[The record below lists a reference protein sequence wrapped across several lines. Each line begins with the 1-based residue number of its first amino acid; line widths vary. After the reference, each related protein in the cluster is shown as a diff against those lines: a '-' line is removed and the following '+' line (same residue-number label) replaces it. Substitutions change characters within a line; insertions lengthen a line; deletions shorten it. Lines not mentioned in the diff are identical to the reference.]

1 MLEAE
6 ELLRFLA
13 ETVRAPSVTGE
24 EGVVAPLYADWM
36 RREGLD
42 VEVDE
47 VEPGRANVYG
57 TWGSGRARLV
67 LNGHVDVV
75 PPGEGWSR
83 DPFGGERADGRLWG
97 RGAADMKA
105 GLAAALFAV
114 RALRGAELGCTV
126 EIQCVVAEE
135 TGGAGTRHALATR
148 PRPDAAIVMEPTEG
162 VPACAAGGVVHFSIA
177 VPGRAAHTSVP
188 WAGVS
193 AYEKAGL
200 VVRALDELERRRQ
213 DELAHPLLDGLPR
226 KAPLALGTVHAG
238 DWFGIV
244 PDRAV
249 LTGRLGLLPDE
260 PPETVR
266 ELIERQLARAA
277 AADDWLR
284 DHPPEIAWLHA
295 GLSGRETPASEPVLR
310 ALRAARREVAG
321 SEAMRAVTYGSDA
334 SHFAAAGVPVALCGP
349 GRIEDAHVA
358 DEHVAERDVIE
369 AAETL
374 ALAVQEYARLV
385 AG

>member
-1 MLEAE
+1 MLDAE
-6 ELLRFLA
+6 ELLQFLA
-13 ETVRAPSVTGE
+13 ETVRAPSVTGD
-24 EGVVAPLYADWM
+24 EGVVVPLYADWF
-36 RREGLD
+36 RREGFA

-57 TWGSGRARLV
+57 TWGRGGPRLV

-83 DPFGGERADGRLWG
+83 EPFGGERADGRLWG

-114 RALRGAELGCTV
+114 RALRGAELACTV

-135 TGGAGTRHALATR
+135 TGGSGTRHALATR

-162 VPACAAGGVVHFSIA
+162 VPACACGGVVHFSVA
-177 VPGRAAHTSVP
+177 VRGRAAHTSVP

-193 AYEKAGL
+193 AFEKAGL
-200 VVRALDELERRRQ
+200 VVRALEDLESRRQ
-213 DELAHPLLDGLPR
+213 AELTHPLLDGLPR
-226 KAPLALGTVHAG
+226 KAPLALGTVQAG

-249 LTGRLGLLPDE
+249 LSGRLGLLPDE
-260 PPETVR
+260 SPAAVR
-266 ELIERQLARAA
+266 ELIEGELARVAA
-277 AADDWLR
+277 SDDWLR
-284 DHPPEIAWLHA
+284 EHPPEITWMHD
-295 GLSGRETPASEPVLR
+295 GLPGWETPESEPVLR
-310 ALRAARREVAG
+310 ALRAARDKVAG
-321 SEAMRAVTYGSDA
+321 SDAVRAVTYGSDA
-334 SHFAAAGVPVALCGP
+334 GHFAAAGVPVALCGP

-358 DEHVAERDVIE
+358 DEHVVEEQVIQV
-369 AAETL
+369 AETL
-374 ALAVQEYARLV
+374 GLAVLEYSRLV
-385 AG
+385 AR